1 LGNTA
6 VVNNGPSVSRR
17 EVSRS
22 TFLLALAALSL
33 ALTAYVAG

>member
-6 VVNNGPSVSRR
+6 PVKLGPSAARR
-17 EVSRS
+17 EVSLS
-22 TFLLALAALSL
+22 TFVLALAALSL